1 MLRSIRNNSKGMGA
15 KIIIAGIAIVFTLTG
30 LSTCESK
37 QSFLEVNGEAFEQ
50 DQLLL
55 EIQLVRNQ
63 MLSRMGDN
71 PDFAQLT
78 EEKLAP
84 MAIDSLTRRSL
95 ISQAMTEMSMGVPEL
110 MVEKLITGTPNFQV
124 DGRFSIDLLNGFLAN
139 QRITLPLLKARII
152 NDLKE
157 RQLGSGIALSNFSI
171 PFASDILVDIFN
183 ESRDVNWLKLPVV
196 DASKGIV
203 VSDED
208 ILSYYESNQSDYL
221 SEQQVVLEYIE
232 LRREDLYEPVSDEQ
246 VASEYAL
253 QSEQFET
260 SDSRSVAHILLE
272 VNDEQTKEQALEKLA
287 ALTLRLNA
295 GEDFSELAKTY
306 SQDDG
311 SAEEGGSL
319 GYTQQDGTYPEAF
332 ENAIFSLALNA
343 VSEPVET
350 DAGLH
355 LITVNDIEI
364 VEMPSLDESRAQII
378 EQIQIRAAQARYVG
392 MLEQAADL
400 AFNAA
405 DLNEPAQMLDLEV
418 KTSAAI
424 TRNGPVDSSTILLN
438 DERILTAAFS
448 NDVLIDEA
456 NSDLVELAPDHSVIL
471 RVKELFEPRQLEVAE
486 VSAQISPIL
495 LREKAS
501 AKLLSLEQAINDDIA
516 SGSSLNEA
524 AERVGYRAS
533 QSSLS
538 RSTTDV
544 TFELLKA
551 VFEAPRISKEGQ
563 EVLSLV
569 SDSGD
574 VYLYS
579 ITNVETKDDQSN
591 EEERQLFAEQL
602 QGIAGQQDVVTFMQA
617 LESTAEIERF

>member
-1 MLRSIRNNSKGMGA
+1 MGA

-71 PDFAQLT
+71 PDFSQLT

-84 MAIDSLTRRSL
+84 IAIDSLTRRSL
-95 ISQAMTEMSMGVPEL
+95 ISQAMTEMSMDVPEL
-110 MVEKLITGTPNFQV
+110 MVEKLITSTPNFQV
-124 DGRFSIDLLNGFLAN
+124 DGRFSIDLLNAFLAN
-139 QRITLPLLKARII
+139 QRITLPLLKARIV

-196 DASKGIV
+196 DASNGIV

-208 ILSYYESNQSDYL
+208 VLSYYESNQSDYL

-295 GEDFSELAKTY
+295 GEKFSELAKTY

-332 ENAIFSLALNA
+332 ENAIFSLELNA

-364 VEMPSLDESRAQII
+364 IEMPSLDESRAQII

-418 KTSAAI
+418 KTSGAI
-424 TRNGPVDSSTILLN
+424 NRNGPVDSSSILLS

-448 NDVLIDEA
+448 DDVLIDEA
-456 NSDLVELAPDHSVIL
+456 NSDLVELSPDHSVIL
-471 RVKELFEPRQLEVAE
+471 RVKELFEPRQLDIAE
-486 VSAQISPIL
+486 VSAQISEIL

-501 AKLLSLEQAINDDIA
+501 AKLLSLEQAIKDDIA
-516 SGSSLNEA
+516 GGSSLNEA

-533 QSSLS
+533 QSTLS

-574 VYLYS
+574 IYLYS
-579 ITNVETKDDQSN
+579 ITHVETKEDQSN

>member
-1 MLRSIRNNSKGMGA
+1 MLRSIRDNSKGLGA

-71 PDFAQLT
+71 PDFSQLT

-84 MAIDSLTRRSL
+84 IAIDSLTRRSL
-95 ISQAMTEMSMGVPEL
+95 ISQAMTEMSMDVPEL
-110 MVEKLITGTPNFQV
+110 MVEKLITSTPNFQV
-124 DGRFSIDLLNGFLAN
+124 DGRFSIDLLNAFLAN
-139 QRITLPLLKARII
+139 QRITLPLLKARIV

-196 DASKGIV
+196 DASNGIV

-208 ILSYYESNQSDYL
+208 VLSYYESNQSDYL

-295 GEDFSELAKTY
+295 GEKFSELAKTY

-332 ENAIFSLALNA
+332 ENAIFSLELNA

-364 VEMPSLDESRAQII
+364 IEMPSLDESRAQII

-418 KTSAAI
+418 KTSGAI
-424 TRNGPVDSSTILLN
+424 NRNGPVDSSSILLS

-448 NDVLIDEA
+448 DDVLIDEA
-456 NSDLVELAPDHSVIL
+456 NSDLVELSPDHSVIL
-471 RVKELFEPRQLEVAE
+471 RVKELFEPRQLELAE
-486 VSAQISPIL
+486 VSAQISEIL

-501 AKLLSLEQAINDDIA
+501 AKLLSLEQAIKDDIA
-516 SGSSLNEA
+516 GGSSLNEA

-533 QSSLS
+533 QSTLS

-574 VYLYS
+574 IYLYS
-579 ITNVETKDDQSN
+579 ITHVETKEDQSN

>member
-246 VASEYAL
+246 VASEYDL

-295 GEDFSELAKTY
+295 GENFSELAKTY

>member
-1 MLRSIRNNSKGMGA
+1 MLRSIRNNSKGLGA

-71 PDFAQLT
+71 PDFSQLT

-84 MAIDSLTRRSL
+84 IAIDSLTRRSL
-95 ISQAMTEMSMGVPEL
+95 ISQAMTEMSMDVPEL
-110 MVEKLITGTPNFQV
+110 MVEKLITSTPNFQV
-124 DGRFSIDLLNGFLAN
+124 DGRFSIDLLNAFLAN
-139 QRITLPLLKARII
+139 QRITLPLLKARIV

-196 DASKGIV
+196 DASNGIV

-208 ILSYYESNQSDYL
+208 VLSYYESNQSDYL

-295 GEDFSELAKTY
+295 GEKFSELAKTY

-332 ENAIFSLALNA
+332 ENAIFSLELNA

-364 VEMPSLDESRAQII
+364 IEMPSLDESRAQII

-418 KTSAAI
+418 KTSGAI
-424 TRNGPVDSSTILLN
+424 NRNGPVDSSSILLS

-448 NDVLIDEA
+448 DDVLIDEA
-456 NSDLVELAPDHSVIL
+456 NSDLVELSPDHSVIL

-486 VSAQISPIL
+486 VSAQISEIL

-501 AKLLSLEQAINDDIA
+501 AKLLSLEQAIKDDIA
-516 SGSSLNEA
+516 GGSSLNEA

-533 QSSLS
+533 QSTLS

-574 VYLYS
+574 IYLYS
-579 ITNVETKDDQSN
+579 ITHVETKEDQSN

>member
-208 ILSYYESNQSDYL
+208 ILSYYDSNQSDYL

-253 QSEQFET
+253 QSEQFEA

-295 GEDFSELAKTY
+295 GESFSELAKTY

-533 QSSLS
+533 QSTLS

>member
-221 SEQQVVLEYIE
+221 SEQQVVL
-232 LRREDLYEPVSDEQ
+232 
-246 VASEYAL
+246 
-253 QSEQFET
+253 
-260 SDSRSVAHILLE
+260 
-272 VNDEQTKEQALEKLA
+272 
-287 ALTLRLNA
+287 
-295 GEDFSELAKTY
+295 
-306 SQDDG
+306 
-311 SAEEGGSL
+311 
-319 GYTQQDGTYPEAF
+319 
-332 ENAIFSLALNA
+332 
-343 VSEPVET
+343 
-350 DAGLH
+350 
-355 LITVNDIEI
+355 
-364 VEMPSLDESRAQII
+364 
-378 EQIQIRAAQARYVG
+378 
-392 MLEQAADL
+392 
-400 AFNAA
+400 
-405 DLNEPAQMLDLEV
+405 
-418 KTSAAI
+418 
-424 TRNGPVDSSTILLN
+424 
-438 DERILTAAFS
+438 
-448 NDVLIDEA
+448 
-456 NSDLVELAPDHSVIL
+456 
-471 RVKELFEPRQLEVAE
+471 
-486 VSAQISPIL
+486 
-495 LREKAS
+495 
-501 AKLLSLEQAINDDIA
+501 
-516 SGSSLNEA
+516 
-524 AERVGYRAS
+524 
-533 QSSLS
+533 
-538 RSTTDV
+538 
-544 TFELLKA
+544 
-551 VFEAPRISKEGQ
+551 
-563 EVLSLV
+563 
-569 SDSGD
+569 
-574 VYLYS
+574 
-579 ITNVETKDDQSN
+579 
-591 EEERQLFAEQL
+591 
-602 QGIAGQQDVVTFMQA
+602 
-617 LESTAEIERF
+617 

>member
-208 ILSYYESNQSDYL
+208 ILSYYDSNQSDYL

-246 VASEYAL
+246 VASEYDL

-295 GEDFSELAKTY
+295 GENFSELAKTY

-533 QSSLS
+533 QSTLS

>member
-1 MLRSIRNNSKGMGA
+1 MLRSIRNNSKGLGA

-71 PDFAQLT
+71 PDFSQLT

-84 MAIDSLTRRSL
+84 IAIDSLTRRAL
-95 ISQAMTEMSMGVPEL
+95 ISQAMTEMSMDVPEL
-110 MVEKLITGTPNFQV
+110 MVEKLITSTPNFQV
-124 DGRFSIDLLNGFLAN
+124 DGRFSIDLLNAFLAN
-139 QRITLPLLKARII
+139 QRITLPLLKARIV

-196 DASKGIV
+196 DASNGIV

-208 ILSYYESNQSDYL
+208 VLSYYESNQSDYL

-295 GEDFSELAKTY
+295 GEKFSELAKTY

-311 SAEEGGSL
+311 SAEEGLSL
-319 GYTQQDGTYPEAF
+319 
-332 ENAIFSLALNA
+332 IHI
-343 VSEPVET
+343 SEP
-350 DAGLH
+350 
-355 LITVNDIEI
+355 
-364 VEMPSLDESRAQII
+364 
-378 EQIQIRAAQARYVG
+378 
-392 MLEQAADL
+392 
-400 AFNAA
+400 
-405 DLNEPAQMLDLEV
+405 
-418 KTSAAI
+418 
-424 TRNGPVDSSTILLN
+424 TRP
-438 DERILTAAFS
+438 
-448 NDVLIDEA
+448 
-456 NSDLVELAPDHSVIL
+456 
-471 RVKELFEPRQLEVAE
+471 
-486 VSAQISPIL
+486 
-495 LREKAS
+495 
-501 AKLLSLEQAINDDIA
+501 
-516 SGSSLNEA
+516 
-524 AERVGYRAS
+524 Y
-533 QSSLS
+533 
-538 RSTTDV
+538 
-544 TFELLKA
+544 
-551 VFEAPRISKEGQ
+551 
-563 EVLSLV
+563 
-569 SDSGD
+569 
-574 VYLYS
+574 
-579 ITNVETKDDQSN
+579 
-591 EEERQLFAEQL
+591 
-602 QGIAGQQDVVTFMQA
+602 
-617 LESTAEIERF
+617 